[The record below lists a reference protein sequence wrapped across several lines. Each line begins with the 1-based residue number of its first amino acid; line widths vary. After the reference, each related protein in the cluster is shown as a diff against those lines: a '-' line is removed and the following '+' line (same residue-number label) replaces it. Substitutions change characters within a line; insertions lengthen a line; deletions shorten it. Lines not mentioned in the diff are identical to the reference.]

1 MSTALS
7 LCVAPCPLH
16 PGCCCAGADACSG
29 CVSRALLG
37 LCTAGCRLCLSL
49 RCHRS
54 VAHTA
59 GWCTKQRGW
68 VPVLGDAPRGFQD
81 RAAWAGRG
89 ELGGDQAAGF
99 VGTNLSVEAPAQG
112 GFLALALPAHEV
124 FAALQALGWA
134 GCQAPRQ
141 EHQGWHSRAE
151 RGTSGLPG
159 VQGQRL
165 LRAMLGPAGSA
176 QQQQDRAGGS

>member
-1 MSTALS
+1 M
-7 LCVAPCPLH
+7 
-16 PGCCCAGADACSG
+16 GA
-29 CVSRALLG
+29 
-37 LCTAGCRLCLSL
+37 
-49 RCHRS
+49 
-54 VAHTA
+54 
-59 GWCTKQRGW
+59 
-68 VPVLGDAPRGFQD
+68 
-81 RAAWAGRG
+81 
-89 ELGGDQAAGF
+89 
-99 VGTNLSVEAPAQG
+99 NLSVEAPAQE
-112 GFLALALPAHEV
+112 GFLALALLAHEV

-165 LRAMLGPAGSA
+165 LRAMLGPVGPA